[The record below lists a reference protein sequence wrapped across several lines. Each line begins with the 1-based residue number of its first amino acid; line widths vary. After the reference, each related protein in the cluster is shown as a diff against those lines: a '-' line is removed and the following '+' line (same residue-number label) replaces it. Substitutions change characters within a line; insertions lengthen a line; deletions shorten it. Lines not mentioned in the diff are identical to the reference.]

1 MQGIGTKVP
10 RTILKGENL
19 RTVKYIYA
27 VLVVIAAMG
36 SASSLRALEAEAGL
50 GASYFD
56 PSDSAFRD
64 FYKPGLSFGPE
75 AKFFWDNGFGVGTNL
90 DYFTSSRTYAGDKF
104 SVDAFS
110 LESSLLYSY
119 QGHPLLRPYLGVGL
133 SLNLAMEKGRGKNT
147 VNDFDLGYLLGGGLE
162 FKTKYVV
169 PYVQVSYRAIP
180 DDKGINLGGWR
191 TGIGVQYR
199 FPKKKSKP

>member
-1 MQGIGTKVP
+1 MSKIGKMARKFFVA
-10 RTILKGENL
+10 LL
-19 RTVKYIYA
+19 
-27 VLVVIAAMG
+27 LLAAM
-36 SASSLRALEAEAGL
+36 SFALPLRALEAEAGL
-50 GASYFD
+50 AANYFD

-110 LESSLLYSY
+110 LEGSLLYSY
-119 QGHPLLRPYLGVGL
+119 KGHPLLRPYLGVGV

-169 PYVQVSYRAIP
+169 PYVQISYRAVP
-180 DDKGINLGGWR
+180 DDKGINLAGWR
-191 TGIGVQYR
+191 AGVGVQYL
-199 FPKKKSKP
+199 FPQKKK